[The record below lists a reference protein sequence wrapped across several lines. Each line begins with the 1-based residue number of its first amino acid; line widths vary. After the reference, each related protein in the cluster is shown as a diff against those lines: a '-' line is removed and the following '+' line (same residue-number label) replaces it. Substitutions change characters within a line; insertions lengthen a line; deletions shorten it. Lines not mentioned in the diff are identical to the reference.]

1 MSEIFL
7 KVLNMSI
14 SATYLVLAVLLL
26 RLLIKKAPKW
36 VSVLLWG
43 IVAVRLICPVSIE
56 SILSLV
62 PSGETVSP
70 EIMMDWTPEIQT
82 GISSLDSVVN
92 PVISETFAPDP
103 LTSANPLQILIP
115 VAAVFWLTGVGI
127 MLIYTA
133 VSFLLLRRKVAMAV
147 RLRDRIYQSEKVASP
162 FVLGIIRPKI
172 YLPFA
177 IDGQNMEHVI
187 AHEMSHIRRRD
198 HLWKPLGFLIL
209 TIHWFNPLMWIGYI
223 FLCRDIELACDE
235 KVIRKLDSDEKAN
248 YTQALVA
255 CSVGRLRIAAC
266 PLAFGEVGI
275 KERVKSVLNY
285 KKPAFWIIVVAI
297 VASIV
302 TAVCFLTDPI
312 KDKEDTEQFFSE
324 GYLFFDIDAE
334 SMESIKSCTIIHDG
348 NHTELIL
355 SEEDTLLFA
364 RYAYTDKVPVP
375 ELSEVFTYPKTKH
388 IQIAL
393 GDRKVLLY
401 LMQDGRIAVNLPEKG
416 FCMYQ
421 AEEQDVI
428 TPAKYEQ
435 LVAKYTTEPN
445 TPNKDQQSRPTIT
458 FRVNSSRPEYT
469 AVVNY
474 SNASAVTAQSI
485 TITDRAAKKD
495 IQTINVSG
503 NELFAEK
510 VLYAADITFDGNL
523 DILIP
528 YERPASAAYFQAY
541 VWQESEGQFVYAP
554 QFENLPN
561 FVIDKENNRILT
573 TRTSSQITSYS
584 ICYYDAQ
591 AKDFRPSHSIY
602 WEPDASD
609 SKMHFVEKHNINGV
623 KVIVKDCQ
631 VEKSSHLDVNKAD
644 PQIAEYFAAGSFWD
658 LDSQKWK
665 NQFYKLSQNGT
676 TEGTEDPYPIREITD
691 ETISTKGDIK
701 FFNNGQL
708 TLRVPNSW
716 KCFTASGEDDVAY
729 YFRDPVW
736 GEKCQLRV
744 NVTFAHYY
752 SGKELTQEDCL
763 KALSRFYED
772 VAIES
777 LSKETIRGY
786 ACTKL
791 VYSYTEDNTKFIKI
805 SYDGLIEGPRLYEFV
820 IKCPAEERENYK
832 NTFSSIMN
840 SVQFLLT
847 DGEISSLE
855 LDEAYAY
862 AEKQYKE
869 EPLNHR
875 YICDLQPETQQIIAL
890 NGKYYQSY
898 VAPNEDIRYIWISQ
912 AEFPDNR
919 QSLWDWYPV
928 GSSRVYS
935 LDLLGKI
942 DEGRKGG
949 ETDQIDPAD
958 MLLLSVLYNNQSFYC
973 YEGPYS
979 ENVKHTISDY
989 HRDIWKFTVVDMDG
1003 DRKNELAVQFFDGD
1017 ILLLRQDNGVV
1028 YGNLFGMRGMYR
1040 IFKNGTFLWN
1050 SDAGSINGCAKLRFT
1065 EEGAKTIELWRV
1077 ERDDSG
1083 GVTYYVD
1090 DKQVTEAEW
1099 NAMMQQDNSEEE
1111 VWFTYSG

>member
-26 RLLIKKAPKW
+26 RLVLKKAPKW

-43 IVAVRLICPVSIE
+43 IVAVRLMCPFSIE
-56 SILSLV
+56 SILSLI

-133 VSFLLLRRKVAMAV
+133 VSFLLLRRKVATAV

-177 IDGQNMEHVI
+177 IDGQDMEYVI
-187 AHEMSHIRRRD
+187 AHEISHIRRKD

-209 TIHWFNPLMWIGYI
+209 TIHWFNPLMWIGYV

-297 VASIV
+297 VASIA
-302 TAVCFLTDPI
+302 TAVCFLTDPVNRNTDPSDVTDSLTEKFLKGEI
-312 KDKEDTEQFFSE
+312 SATNKEGRKVSIQD
-324 GYLFFDIDAE
+324 YLRGDYNKYALYDMSGDAVP
-334 SMESIKSCTIIHDG
+334 
-348 NHTELIL
+348 ELIL
-355 SEEDTLLFA
+355 KTGNGLTIFSIREQDLTVWYQGAIYAKPLNNRAIFYERPGGAPEHTTYQYIVLDHNGEELQRTSFVESYGDNAEYFINGVRVSKTAYEDLYKSLSLSDDAIVWKDIPAIDETSSEKNHAYRDHQNLLSFQVPFDSFQESF
-364 RYAYTDKVPVP
+364 DK
-375 ELSEVFTYPKTKH
+375 
-388 IQIAL
+388 
-393 GDRKVLLY
+393 D
-401 LMQDGRIAVNLPEKG
+401 NLPRISIPEVGLKNVFSREVSGLELLDDGVYGQVYLLADDRYGGGRGVSDHYLAIVMNDVLFVEDISKQTPGYTGDIELCDFDGDGDKEILLQECISMTGGAGGYLSRVFDFDNGKLVEMFSFDIGGNKRFDTG
-416 FCMYQ
+416 F
-421 AEEQDVI
+421 
-428 TPAKYEQ
+428 
-435 LVAKYTTEPN
+435 
-445 TPNKDQQSRPTIT
+445 
-458 FRVNSSRPEYT
+458 
-469 AVVNY
+469 
-474 SNASAVTAQSI
+474 SI
-485 TITDRAAKKD
+485 TILEDRKFKIENKFTQYSDVFSLNNRKDDYYLYWYDKDGKPIQNEILVDSFCDFLPTDVEGDGVWEIACRQYVSLIGHSDGIGAAKTILKYNPVSSAFEVF
-495 IQTINVSG
+495 QTDF
-503 NELFAEK
+503 E
-510 VLYAADITFDGNL
+510 
-523 DILIP
+523 
-528 YERPASAAYFQAY
+528 
-541 VWQESEGQFVYAP
+541 VY
-554 QFENLPN
+554 
-561 FVIDKENNRILT
+561 
-573 TRTSSQITSYS
+573 
-584 ICYYDAQ
+584 
-591 AKDFRPSHSIY
+591 
-602 WEPDASD
+602 
-609 SKMHFVEKHNINGV
+609 G
-623 KVIVKDCQ
+623 
-631 VEKSSHLDVNKAD
+631 DVN
-644 PQIAEYFAAGSFWD
+644 
-658 LDSQKWK
+658 
-665 NQFYKLSQNGT
+665 
-676 TEGTEDPYPIREITD
+676 
-691 ETISTKGDIK
+691 
-701 FFNNGQL
+701 
-708 TLRVPNSW
+708 
-716 KCFTASGEDDVAY
+716 
-729 YFRDPVW
+729 
-736 GEKCQLRV
+736 
-744 NVTFAHYY
+744 
-752 SGKELTQEDCL
+752 
-763 KALSRFYED
+763 
-772 VAIES
+772 
-777 LSKETIRGY
+777 
-786 ACTKL
+786 
-791 VYSYTEDNTKFIKI
+791 
-805 SYDGLIEGPRLYEFV
+805 
-820 IKCPAEERENYK
+820 
-832 NTFSSIMN
+832 
-840 SVQFLLT
+840 
-847 DGEISSLE
+847 ISSLL

-898 VAPNEDIRYIWISQ
+898 VAPNVDIRYIWISQ

-1028 YGNLFGMRGMYR
+1028 CGDLFGMRGMYR

-1050 SDAGSINGCAKLRFT
+1050 SDAGSINGCSKLRFT

>member
-133 VSFLLLRRKVAMAV
+133 VSFLLLRRKVATAV

-177 IDGQNMEHVI
+177 IDGQNMEYVI

-209 TIHWFNPLMWIGYI
+209 TIHWFNPLMWRGYV

-235 KVIRKLDSDEKAN
+235 KVIKVLDPQQKAD
-248 YTQALVA
+248 YSQALLN
-255 CSVGRLRIAAC
+255 CSVNRRIIAAC

-302 TAVCFLTDPI
+302 TAVCFLTDPV
-312 KDKEDTEQFFSE
+312 KEEEGTEQFFSE
-324 GYLFFDIDAE
+324 GYLFFDIGAE

-348 NHTELIL
+348 NPTELIL

-364 RYAYTDKVPVP
+364 RYAYTDKVPMP
-375 ELSEVFTYPKTKH
+375 ELNEVFTYPKTKR

-393 GDRKVLLY
+393 GDRNVLLY
-401 LMQDGRIAVNLPEKG
+401 LMQDGRIAVSLPEKG
-416 FCMYQ
+416 FSMYQ

-428 TPAKYEQ
+428 TPKKYQQ
-435 LVAKYTTEPN
+435 LIAKYTTPLN

-474 SNASAVTAQSI
+474 SNGSAVTAQSI

-584 ICYYDAQ
+584 ISYYDAE

-609 SKMHFVEKHNINGV
+609 SKMHFVEQHDINGV
-623 KVIVKDCQ
+623 TVIVKDCQ

-665 NQFYKLSQNGT
+665 NQFYNPSQSGT
-676 TEGTEDPYPIREITD
+676 TDGTNPNKGQTIQVAEPFASVLNSTKSFYFENEGKSVLLSDYYKSIWKLASVDIDHGGNKEIAVMFDVDGGGGGTLILWQDGTSVYGYEFGFREMYQLNKDGTFLWNTNSGNTYGCSSIAFEGTKVKTNEVWRVEHDGSGGYTYYVGKRPTTKADVEMVQQIRNSEGVGWTVLGSDTTIVGTAEEWKEPESPYPIQDITD
-691 ETISTKGDIK
+691 VRVIAGENHQTYRDSYISLNIPLG
-701 FFNNGQL
+701 
-708 TLRVPNSW
+708 W
-716 KCFTASGEDDVAY
+716 KCLEQWGEDGRFL
-729 YFRDPVW
+729 YFRDPIF
-736 GEKCQLRV
+736 GENCQLSIYSSGAMHYSHYTREDYM
-744 NVTFAHYY
+744 AHFTGYR
-752 SGKELTQEDCL
+752 G
-763 KALSRFYED
+763 YED
-772 VAIES
+772 VVIDSFSE
-777 LSKETIRGY
+777 ETIQGFP
-786 ACTKL
+786 CTKI
-791 VYSYTEDNTKFIKI
+791 VYSYTENNTRFVGIR
-805 SYDGLIEGPRLYEFV
+805 YDSLNEGPRFYDFA
-820 IKCPAEERENYK
+820 ITYPA
-832 NTFSSIMN
+832 
-840 SVQFLLT
+840 
-847 DGEISSLE
+847 
-855 LDEAYAY
+855 
-862 AEKQYKE
+862 AE
-869 EPLNHR
+869 
-875 YICDLQPETQQIIAL
+875 
-890 NGKYYQSY
+890 S
-898 VAPNEDIRYIWISQ
+898 
-912 AEFPDNR
+912 
-919 QSLWDWYPV
+919 
-928 GSSRVYS
+928 
-935 LDLLGKI
+935 
-942 DEGRKGG
+942 
-949 ETDQIDPAD
+949 
-958 MLLLSVLYNNQSFYC
+958 
-973 YEGPYS
+973 
-979 ENVKHTISDY
+979 
-989 HRDIWKFTVVDMDG
+989 
-1003 DRKNELAVQFFDGD
+1003 
-1017 ILLLRQDNGVV
+1017 
-1028 YGNLFGMRGMYR
+1028 
-1040 IFKNGTFLWN
+1040 
-1050 SDAGSINGCAKLRFT
+1050 
-1065 EEGAKTIELWRV
+1065 KT
-1077 ERDDSG
+1077 
-1083 GVTYYVD
+1083 Y
-1090 DKQVTEAEW
+1090 
-1099 NAMMQQDNSEEE
+1099 EEE
-1111 VWFTYSG
+1111 FAAIIESVRFVKSNG